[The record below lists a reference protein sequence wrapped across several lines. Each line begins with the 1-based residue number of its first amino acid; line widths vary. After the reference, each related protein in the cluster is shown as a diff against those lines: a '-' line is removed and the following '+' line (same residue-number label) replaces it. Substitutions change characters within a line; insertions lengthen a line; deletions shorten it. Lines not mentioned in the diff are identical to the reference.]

1 MQLIMNPLISEIH
14 DIQRSIML
22 KDASQDDKIYK
33 VKELIKHI
41 SEMSLKDDNCMKIL
55 ENAAAQMSIEKYKK
69 RIVTLPNLLMEKH

>member
-1 MQLIMNPLISEIH
+1 MNPLITEIH

-22 KDASQDDKIYK
+22 RDASQDDKIYK

>member
-1 MQLIMNPLISEIH
+1 MNPLIADIH

-22 KDASQDDKIYK
+22 RDASQDDKIYK

>member
-1 MQLIMNPLISEIH
+1 MNPLIADIH

>member
-1 MQLIMNPLISEIH
+1 MNPLITEIH
-14 DIQRSIML
+14 DMQRSIML
-22 KDASQDDKIYK
+22 RDASQDDKIYK